1 MNRESVLYIPMDD
14 RPPNCEF
21 IEKFSGISR
30 KAVEICPKDYLGKFL
45 KRGCRNNISQWL
57 LSQENKDLIVSLDML
72 LYGGLVA
79 SRKIEASLEEAL
91 YYSKKLKEYKS
102 KNPQCKI
109 YAFNNIMRLSISVE
123 GSDSQNWWEK
133 VNLYNEYRYK
143 YEVMEQEEYKD
154 KLDEVIEHI
163 PEEVL
168 KTYLEARERNHKMNV
183 EAITLVKDG
192 IIDFL
197 ILSQE
202 DCSPY
207 GLHIKEH
214 AILNNY
220 VNEYE
225 LQHKIFI
232 YPGADEI
239 GQILFT
245 RYINDYYRVYPKIYI
260 KYDCEEGANNV
271 PKFEDRP
278 LRVNVEEHV
287 RSLGINKVESI
298 EESDFILAITTPHV
312 PHIDMM
318 EEERKEY
325 NKQSV
330 IEEFT
335 KELKVYV
342 DSNRIVALADLSYAN
357 GGDEYLIN
365 GLRDKRLLFK
375 LSAYSA
381 WNTAGNALGTA
392 LCEGNIISSLQIRGL
407 LDEES
412 KHKNRRFLIERY
424 LDDFLYQS
432 IVRTVLSK
440 EMRRN
445 NLNEFNMGSENREI
459 ERFMN
464 SILMEKVKEYFP
476 KDHDDYIGLHKVEAV
491 LPWDRAFEIGFNSKE
506 GCGDSYEN
514 K

>member
-1 MNRESVLYIPMDD
+1 MNKESVLYIPMDN

-21 IEKFSGISR
+21 IEKFSHISG
-30 KAVEICPKDYLGKFL
+30 KEVEICPKGYLGKFL
-45 KRGCRNNISQWL
+45 QRGCRTNISHWL

-79 SRKIEASLEEAL
+79 SRKTEVSLEEAL
-91 YYSKKLKEYKS
+91 YYSNKLKEYKS
-102 KNPQCKI
+102 KNPECKI

-123 GSDSQNWWEK
+123 GVDSQSWWEN

-143 YEVMEQEEYKD
+143 YEVTGLEEYKE
-154 KLDEVIEHI
+154 KLAKVINNI

-168 KTYLEARERNHKMNV
+168 KVYLEARERNHKMNV
-183 EAITLVKDG
+183 EAITLVKEG

-220 VNEYE
+220 VNEYD
-225 LQHKIFI
+225 LQRKIFI

-245 RYINDYYRVYPKIYI
+245 RYINDYYRVYPNVYI

-278 LRVNVEEHV
+278 LRLNVEEHV
-287 RSLGINKVESI
+287 RSLGINKVESV
-298 EESDFILAITTPHV
+298 EDSDFILAISTPHI

-318 EEERKEY
+318 EEEREEY
-325 NKQSV
+325 TKQNL
-330 IEEFT
+330 IEDFT
-335 KELKVYV
+335 KHLEEYV
-342 DSNRIVALADLSYAN
+342 DSNKIVVLADLSFAN

-365 GLRDKRLLFK
+365 DLRARRLLFK

-392 LCEGNIISSLQIRGL
+392 LCQGNILSSLQIRGL
-407 LDEES
+407 LSEEA
-412 KHKNRRFLIERY
+412 KEKNRKFLIERY

-432 IVRTVLSK
+432 IVRTVVSK
-440 EMRRN
+440 EMRRT
-445 NLNEFNMGSENREI
+445 NLNEFNMGIKNREI
-459 ERFMN
+459 ETFMN
-464 SILMEKVKEYFP
+464 NVLMEKMKEYFP
-476 KDHDDYIGLHKVEAV
+476 KDKEDYIELHKVEAV
-491 LPWDRAFEIGFNSKE
+491 LPWDRSFEIGFNPEE
-506 GCGDSYEN
+506 GLGDSCEN